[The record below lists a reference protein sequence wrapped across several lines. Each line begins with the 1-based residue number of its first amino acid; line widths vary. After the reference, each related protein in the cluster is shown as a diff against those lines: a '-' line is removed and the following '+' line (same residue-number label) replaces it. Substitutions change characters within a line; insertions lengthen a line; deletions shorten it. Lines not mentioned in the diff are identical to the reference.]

1 MYLNIQFFFLQN
13 IAMYKNV
20 YILNNTP
27 TMYMNMIPEY
37 QVTLL

>member
-1 MYLNIQFFFLQN
+1 MYLNIQFFLQN
-13 IAMYKNV
+13 IAMQKYV

-27 TMYMNMIPEY
+27 AMYINMIPEY